1 MTMKNHCGSIH
12 NICCLAGILCSS
24 GLAFA
29 ADREMSNAEIAK
41 YFTSKNPEEG
51 DWSRHFRVG
60 ALVGMN
66 IKADFKINGSFGVSG
81 SNPGQTG
88 EAGRGQNHF
97 YDDGYV
103 LVDDTG
109 NGGGA
114 TTYWGYKNADQYNA
128 ADQTLTFHSAN
139 SYTTSGSSSVDG
151 DMQLGLDLA
160 YGGHLFRYG
169 RALVGWEFGF
179 AWLPISIKDSQQ
191 LDATAT
197 RTVHRFSTGGSSIP
211 KHPYDGSFGSDG
223 YPTIQDIASLVDSN
237 ENAGTATVA
246 GSRQLDVT
254 LYNFRLGPT
263 VHWELNRKLALSLSG
278 GAAMGI
284 VSGDLKH
291 NETIVFSDSSTA
303 SNKGRTSNTEL
314 IYGGYVG
321 ATLMYHVE
329 DQGDIYIGAQYMPLG
344 RAKFGG
350 GGRQATLDAS
360 GGLYFSA
367 GFNWPF

>member
-1 MTMKNHCGSIH
+1 MGMRYHCKKTKAVS
-12 NICCLAGILCSS
+12 CFVSILCAS

-29 ADREMSNAEIAK
+29 ADKEMSNAEIAK
-41 YFTSKNPEEG
+41 YFTADNSKEG
-51 DWSRHFRVG
+51 DWPRHFRVG

-66 IKADFKINGSFGVSG
+66 IKADFNVNGSFGVSG
-81 SNPGQTG
+81 SNPGEAG
-88 EAGRGQNHF
+88 PAGRGKNHF

-109 NGGGA
+109 NAGGV
-114 TTYWGYKNADQYNA
+114 TTYWGYQNAGQYNA
-128 ADQTLTFHSAN
+128 AAQTLTFHSA
-139 SYTTSGSSSVDG
+139 SAYSTSGSASVDG

-179 AWLPISIKDSQQ
+179 AWLPISIKDNHP
-191 LDATAT
+191 LTATAT
-197 RTVHRFSTGGSSIP
+197 RTVHRFNTGGSIVP
-211 KHPYDGSFGSDG
+211 EPPPYNGSFGSDG
-223 YPTIQDIASLVDSN
+223 YPTIQDEPAALPDEVV
-237 ENAGTATVA
+237 GGATIT

-263 VHWELNRKLALSLSG
+263 VHLELNPKLALSLSG

-284 VSGDLKH
+284 ISGDLKH

-303 SNKGRTSNTEL
+303 SNRGGMSNTEL
-314 IYGGYVG
+314 VYGGYLS

-329 DQGDIYIGAQYMPLG
+329 DQGDIYIGAQFMPLG
-344 RAKFGG
+344 RAKFNGVD
-350 GGRQATLDAS
+350 RDASLDVS
-360 GGLYFSA
+360 GGLYLSA